1 MIVCNLEDFFWG
13 GDSPHPWQIMTV
25 TFICLKMTW
34 NIATIVE
41 RQLQNVETIATQVFF
56 YQPDA
61 VSYVRITAI
70 DMDSLRTK
78 TVWNNS

>member
-1 MIVCNLEDFFWG
+1 
-13 GDSPHPWQIMTV
+13 
-25 TFICLKMTW
+25 MTW

-61 VSYVRITAI
+61 VSYVRMAAI
-70 DMDSLRTK
+70 DMDSFENKNGLK
-78 TVWNNS
+78 